1 MGIGAGIFLI
11 AVGAILTFA
20 VNVSISGLDIAVI
33 GVVLM
38 LAGAAGIIL
47 DICLFAPRRRQRV
60 VYQDNAPVAYPDQ
73 ESDVQVYD
81 SVPVNRAA
89 RFRRRV
95 TTTNYR
101 PMP

>member
-38 LAGAAGIIL
+38 LAGAVGIVL
-47 DICLFAPRRRQRV
+47 DIFLFAPRRRSRVTYQEQTPV
-60 VYQDNAPVAYPDQ
+60 VYPDGAP
-73 ESDVQVYD
+73 DVEVYD
-81 SVPVNRAA
+81 DVPVNRAA
-89 RFRRRV
+89 RVRRRV

-101 PMP
+101 PMR

>member
-20 VNVSISGLDIAVI
+20 VDVAVSGLDIGVI

-47 DICLFAPRRRQRV
+47 ELAVFAPRRRRIVYRQQR
-60 VYQDNAPVAYPDQ
+60 PDV
-73 ESDVQVYD
+73 EEYDDV
-81 SVPVNRAA
+81 PPA
-89 RFRRRV
+89 RTIRYRR
-95 TTTNYR
+95 
-101 PMP
+101 